1 MLPFDGRNC
10 KVTWERTQIQEGC
23 YLSGFALN
31 KLIFF
36 LFTFIAIYPPISFCP
51 CNHNTLSM
59 YNLKWRQEVKS
70 SSLMIVNPF
79 SSVLIKAPLFLSGAT
94 REEQRQPFIS
104 IRRPSPPPSLEPVDW
119 RRLSPFHT
127 HTPISSAHLSG
138 ALHMGALYPPSIFLF
153 LTILI
158 IPPKSLTH
166 RKTLSSNEYKK

>member
-104 IRRPSPPPSLEPVDW
+104 IRRPSPPHPSSQWIGGGCPL
-119 RRLSPFHT
+119 FTHT
-127 HTPISSAHLSG
+127 HQSAQLTCQELCTWVLSIPEVFFSSLQ
-138 ALHMGALYPPSIFLF
+138 
-153 LTILI
+153 
-158 IPPKSLTH
+158 
-166 RKTLSSNEYKK
+166 SS